1 MANDVVEI
9 YNLALSA
16 VGHRSPIALPT
27 ENSREAKLCNRWYPT
42 VRDQIL
48 RGAPWQSTRDTA
60 NLSLTSE
67 RDFDLAWATGD
78 PEPPWAYKYSA
89 PEDFLYPRFLDS
101 FQNFILGDNE
111 GSPVIFTNESEA
123 TMIFTKKQIA
133 PPAWDV
139 SLRYAI
145 IHGLAA
151 HIAKPL
157 TGKISIARDALD
169 MANSAIIQAR
179 IATANENS
187 MEYESVP
194 DWLVAR
200 GIVTGTNPSR
210 FIFPTGPLLS
220 FNGTF

>member
-42 VRDQIL
+42 VRDHVL
-48 RGAPWQSTRDTA
+48 RSAPWASCRAQE
-60 NLSLTSE
+60 NLALVSE
-67 RDFDLAWATGD
+67 RDFDLAWADGD
-78 PEPPWAYKYSA
+78 PESPWTYKYSA
-89 PEDFLYPRFLDS
+89 PETFLYPRFIEG
-101 FQNFILGDNE
+101 FRQFVLGDVD
-111 GSPVIFTNESEA
+111 GQAVIYTDEA
-123 TMIFTKKQIA
+123 EASMVFTKKQIA
-133 PPAWDV
+133 PPAWDA

-145 IHGLAA
+145 IHALAA

-157 TGKISIARDALD
+157 TGKVSIAQEAMG
-169 MANSAIIQAR
+169 MANACIIQAR
-179 IATANENS
+179 VATANENQQ
-187 MEYESVP
+187 EFESVP
-194 DWLVAR
+194 DWLIAR

-220 FNGTF
+220 VNSSF